1 MGVSNITFNGF
12 TPHDFA
18 TFSVPGLEAR
28 MEAIRQRIQPKF
40 QALGTTMSAF
50 ASDLSGHPMYL
61 HIAKH
66 ARRKTNAPIDTWL
79 AIGPNKR
86 GYKQLPHFQIGLF
99 DDHLFI
105 WLALIYELPNKVN
118 IADTLLANMD
128 MLERTLPSQYVI
140 SGDHQK
146 KDAVTWEAVGKQGLK
161 EQLIRFRNVK
171 KAEWLIGQH
180 IKADDPLL
188 QNGALLESFAKQT
201 FEVLMPVYQLVEG
214 MTSFSR
220 E

>member
-1 MGVSNITFNGF
+1 
-12 TPHDFA
+12 
-18 TFSVPGLEAR
+18 

-40 QALGTTMSAF
+40 QLLGSTMSAF
-50 ASDLSGHPMYL
+50 ASELSGHPMYL

-66 ARRKTNAPIDTWL
+66 ARRKTNAPVDTWL

-105 WLALIYELPNKVN
+105 WLAFIYELPNKVE

-128 MLERTLPSQYVI
+128 TLERTLPSHYVI

-146 KDAVTWEAVGKQGLK
+146 KDALSWEVLGKQGVK
-161 EQLIRFRNVK
+161 EQLTRFRNIK

-188 QNGALLESFAKQT
+188 QDGPLFEAFAKQT
-201 FEVLMPVYQLVEG
+201 MEILMPVYQLIDG
-214 MTSFSR
+214 KTFFRSQ
-220 E
+220 

>member
-1 MGVSNITFNGF
+1 MGANSITFSGF

-40 QALGTTMSAF
+40 QALGSTMSAF
-50 ASDLSGHPMYL
+50 ASELSGHPMYL

-105 WLALIYELPNKVN
+105 WLAFIYELPNKVH
-118 IADTLLANMD
+118 IADTLLANLE
-128 MLERTLPSQYVI
+128 MLERTLPSQYVT

-146 KDAVTWEAVGKQGLK
+146 KDALTREALGKQGLK

-180 IKADDPLL
+180 IKAEDPLL
-188 QNGALLESFAKQT
+188 QEGDLLEAFAKQT
-201 FEVLMPVYQLVEG
+201 FEVLMPVYQLVG
-214 MTSFSR
+214 RRTFFSR